1 MSTFSCERILKA
13 TFDYK
18 NFPSKAGTIK
28 SRFIDKD
35 VSNSTCERRLL
46 RFLKQ
51 YFFDHL
57 ITLILSFVFAE
68 KVLQTQNPMLDFER
82 EERWYAQKEL
92 TCEPLTTTFSL
103 GLDATFIEN
112 IQGAF
117 LFIIVSLLV
126 WSP

>member
-1 MSTFSCERILKA
+1 
-13 TFDYK
+13 
-18 NFPSKAGTIK
+18 
-28 SRFIDKD
+28 
-35 VSNSTCERRLL
+35 
-46 RFLKQ
+46 
-51 YFFDHL
+51 
-57 ITLILSFVFAE
+57 
-68 KVLQTQNPMLDFER
+68 MLDFER